1 MSEKAVVFAGQG
13 AQFVGMGKDLA
24 DHYAECKTLFQKADE
39 VLGYELSKICFN
51 GPEDL
56 LRQTNYCQPAIF
68 VVSVAC
74 YKAFELATEG
84 KVKFKATAGLSL
96 GEWTALHIAGAVTF
110 EDAIRILEARGRFM
124 QEACDERKGGMISV
138 IGLGFDK
145 LSQICKESG
154 VEMSNINSDN
164 QIVLSGEQTAI
175 EQATKLAQSA
185 GAKRVIPLNVAGA
198 YHSSLMSSAAKR
210 LEEMLTQISIKKPT
224 FPVISNVTGLP
235 HGEEDDIKRKMVSQV
250 VSTVQWVSCI
260 KWMQTNSI
268 TTYLECGPG
277 RVLNGLIK
285 NIDKNAT
292 IYNVNDFATL
302 QSAVQAFRTC

>member
-1 MSEKAVVFAGQG
+1 MNEKAVVFAGQG
-13 AQFVGMGKDLA
+13 AQFVGMGQDLA
-24 DHYAECKTLFQKADE
+24 DRYTECKTLFQKADE

-84 KVKFKATAGLSL
+84 KIKFKATAGLSL
-96 GEWTALHIAGAVTF
+96 GEWTALHIAGAVMF

-124 QEACDERKGGMISV
+124 QEACDKRKGGMISV

-145 LSQICKESG
+145 IHSICKDSG
-154 VEMSNINSDN
+154 VEISNINSDN
-164 QIVLSGEQTAI
+164 QIVLSGEQTAV

-185 GAKRVIPLNVAGA
+185 GAKRVIQLNVAGA
-198 YHSSLMSSAAKR
+198 YHSSLMGSAAKR

-235 HGEEDDIKRKMVSQV
+235 HGEANDIKKEMVRQV

-292 IYNVNDFATL
+292 IYNVQDVATL
-302 QSAVQAFRTC
+302 QSAVQAFRAC